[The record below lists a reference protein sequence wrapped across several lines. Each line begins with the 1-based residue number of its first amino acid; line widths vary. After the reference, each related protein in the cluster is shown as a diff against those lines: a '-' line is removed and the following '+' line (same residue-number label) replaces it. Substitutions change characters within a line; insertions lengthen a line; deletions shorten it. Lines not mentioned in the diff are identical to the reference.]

1 LVSGAA
7 ALISLASASAHAED
21 PPGAPPSQAI
31 QPQGNLPTPST
42 ATPWLPSPTPTTA
55 PLLATP
61 PTPGAPSQ
69 PPSSPPTPT
78 PPTSSASKPLD
89 LREPPFADK
98 DFSWLNGSNR
108 QPDSLLHVGPTI
120 LSLYVDVFY
129 AFQFNRPIDHTI
141 FPTTV
146 APRFNEIGLNLASI
160 GIELPPNAIDTRGG
174 GPIGQF
180 SLQYGDFVQAVSGQ
194 DTTVTRGF
202 FLANEA
208 LQAVRTASA
217 GWHFHVLHGINLEF
231 GVFPSYMGMESYL
244 PQENW
249 NYTHPFVSDFTPYY
263 FYGGRAQMY
272 LTSDVKLELWVV
284 NGWQTYGQWQE
295 AKSGG
300 YLLNWRPHERFVVA
314 NIIYIGQTEPT
325 DSGAIRYYTDNYA
338 QFQYFKNPNGFFA
351 SSALCVVA
359 DGGYQSRTTGP
370 SGPLTGYSLTHRTE
384 FGAGWALTLR
394 GDLYYDPTR
403 AVTTHLPIG
412 SKYTIPDATSPFL
425 GGGFTTTLDYLPSPW
440 LLARLEYAHRA
451 ANVPFFSGHN
461 GITGNGP
468 DGTVNTSPDAP
479 PFTPDLVKSDDR
491 IVANVTLRL

>member
-1 LVSGAA
+1 MRPVVVRGLLVSGAA
-7 ALISLASASAHAED
+7 TLVGLASASAHAED

-31 QPQGNLPTPST
+31 QPQANLPPT
-42 ATPWLPSPTPTTA
+42 ATPLLPIPIPTMA
-55 PLLATP
+55 PSLATP
-61 PTPGAPSQ
+61 SPGAPTQ
-69 PPSSPPTPT
+69 PPSPPPTPA
-78 PPTSSASKPLD
+78 PPTSSTSKPLD
-89 LREPPFADK
+89 LTEPPFADK

-300 YLLNWRPHERFVVA
+300 YLLNWRPDERFVVA

-351 SSALCVVA
+351 SSALCVV
-359 DGGYQSRTTGP
+359 
-370 SGPLTGYSLTHRTE
+370 H
-384 FGAGWALTLR
+384 
-394 GDLYYDPTR
+394 
-403 AVTTHLPIG
+403 
-412 SKYTIPDATSPFL
+412 
-425 GGGFTTTLDYLPSPW
+425 
-440 LLARLEYAHRA
+440 
-451 ANVPFFSGHN
+451 
-461 GITGNGP
+461 
-468 DGTVNTSPDAP
+468 
-479 PFTPDLVKSDDR
+479 
-491 IVANVTLRL
+491 